1 MVDTKLKELQ
11 DKQPKQTAEVG
22 KCGKCG
28 SDDVHY
34 GHSEFAD
41 GDSLYY
47 EMDCGDCG
55 ASMHEWYELKFV
67 GTDVMIEDDEGGQIE
82 YLNEGDVILDERGE
96 E

>member
-41 GDSLYY
+41 GD
-47 EMDCGDCG
+47 
-55 ASMHEWYELKFV
+55 
-67 GTDVMIEDDEGGQIE
+67 
-82 YLNEGDVILDERGE
+82 
-96 E
+96 